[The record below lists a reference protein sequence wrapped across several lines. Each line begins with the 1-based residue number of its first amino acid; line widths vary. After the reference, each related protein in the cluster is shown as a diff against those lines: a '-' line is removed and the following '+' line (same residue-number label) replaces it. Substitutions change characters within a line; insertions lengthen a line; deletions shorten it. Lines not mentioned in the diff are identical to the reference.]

1 MKTRDYSRVLRH
13 AFLALGAS
21 MALLACAQA
30 DTSRAATVTRD
41 GQQAWDAPERVVALV
56 NDLRARNGVATVAR
70 DGRLD
75 AAADALATYMART
88 GRLDH
93 NADGTSPRERVKQ
106 RGYDY
111 CKVSENIAF
120 EYSSRGF
127 SVDALAR
134 NFVGGWGESATHR
147 ANMLDPVVTQTGIGV
162 ARNGKGEYYAVQ
174 VFARPRAPGAACPR

>member
-1 MKTRDYSRVLRH
+1 MKTRDYSRLLRH

-30 DTSRAATVTRD
+30 DTPRAATVTRD
-41 GQQAWDAPERVVALV
+41 GQQASDAPQRVVALV

-70 DGRLD
+70 DSRLD
-75 AAADALATYMART
+75 AAADALAAYMART

-93 NADGTSPRERVKQ
+93 NADGSSARDRVQQ
-106 RGYDY
+106 RGYAF

-127 SVDALAR
+127 SVDGLAR
-134 NFVGGWGESATHR
+134 NFVGGWSESATHR
-147 ANMLDPVVTQTGIGV
+147 TNMLDPVVTQTGVAV
-162 ARNGKGEYYAVQ
+162 ARNAKGEYYGVQ
-174 VFARPRAPGAACPR
+174 VFGRPRVPGAAGPR